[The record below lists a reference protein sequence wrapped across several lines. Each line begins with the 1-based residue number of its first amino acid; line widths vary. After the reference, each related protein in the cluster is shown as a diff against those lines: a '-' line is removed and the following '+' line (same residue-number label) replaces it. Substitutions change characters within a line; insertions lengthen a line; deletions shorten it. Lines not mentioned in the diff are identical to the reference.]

1 MMERASQIVVAF
13 LANALWQ
20 IALLALA
27 IAWCEKLGRRRSL
40 RARSR
45 HVLWVVTL
53 ILSVAL
59 PLFSV
64 WRATGPRE
72 LYFTSTGGAG
82 VSARTPQAVPLV
94 SYFLRFISEGPR
106 PISVSGRFARLAF
119 YFYLVFLLCR
129 LGYFCFACLRAHII
143 RRTAIAKPVPE
154 IFAVSME
161 RARRSLSAF
170 REPALCVSPRDG
182 PMTCGIRTPVIIV
195 PEALLTETSPAVI
208 TSVLGH
214 EMAHIRRHDFLLNLI
229 YEFLLLPVS
238 FHPAAWFMKQKLR
251 QTRELACDEMVA
263 GPLLDP
269 PCYAQ
274 SLLSVI
280 QCLSVFQVHSCGL
293 GTSDTREL
301 EERFEEI
308 LSPKLRNHS
317 AMAVLFVSLIIL
329 GTVSM
334 AAASFPVTFV
344 RLQQPTL
351 PSASAVSIPQAREIA
366 TRYMPGEVVG
376 EEISRR
382 KGDLLYSFYIRTETG
397 ITEVYIK
404 AASGEVARVIR
415 AKRARHEMPR

>member
-13 LANALWQ
+13 LATALWQ
-20 IALLALA
+20 ITLLVLAVAL
-27 IAWCEKLGRRRSL
+27 CEKLGRRRSL
-40 RARSR
+40 PARNR
-45 HVLWVVTL
+45 HLLLVVTL

-64 WRATGPRE
+64 WHATVPGELLFIPTGSSGASASAPR
-72 LYFTSTGGAG
+72 
-82 VSARTPQAVPLV
+82 AVPLV
-94 SYFLRFISEGPR
+94 SSFLRFIAEGPR
-106 PISVSGRFARLAF
+106 RISISERFSRLAF

-129 LGYFCFACLRAHII
+129 LGHFCFACLRAHTI
-143 RRTAIAKPVPE
+143 RRAAIVKPLPE
-154 IFAVSME
+154 IFAASME
-161 RARRSLSAF
+161 RARQSLSVF

-214 EMAHIRRHDFLLNLI
+214 EMAHIQRHDFLLNLI

-251 QTRELACDEMVA
+251 QTRELACDEMIA

-301 EERFEEI
+301 EERLEEI
-308 LSPKLRNHS
+308 LSSKLRTHS
-317 AMAVLFVSLIIL
+317 ARTVLFVSLIIL
-329 GTVSM
+329 GTVSI
-334 AAASFPVTFV
+334 AGASFPVTFV
-344 RLQQPTL
+344 RLEQPAL
-351 PSASAVSIPQAREIA
+351 PSASEVSIPQARQIA
-366 TRYMPGEVVG
+366 MRYMPGEVVG
-376 EEISRR
+376 EEISRK

-404 AASGEVARVIR
+404 AASGEVVRVIR